1 MADGALMAWCS
12 GYRGS
17 KMETQLSGGESDQ
30 GGDDFFIAVEGG
42 SRAVRGGW
50 LAVVVRFNASVLPR
64 EGRRRTKH
72 CRKMKRRQ
80 RAHLGSI
87 GRKHDMERG
96 NGNVG

>member
-50 LAVVVRFNASVLPR
+50 LAAVVRFNASVLPR